1 MFRNLKAMVSRVPTQ
16 PHDAVRNLGAM
27 AERLELAPVFEA
39 AAPAN
44 ASPASWPSGVSLL
57 AQMVDACQRCETA
70 EVCNDWLARAPNSI
84 TVPPDFCP
92 NADALVRAKRKA

>member
-1 MFRNLKAMVSRVPTQ
+1 MFRNLKAMVSRLPAQ
-16 PHDAVRNLGAM
+16 PHDAVGNLGAM
-27 AERLELAPVFEA
+27 AERLELAPGFAATA
-39 AAPAN
+39 AAK

-70 EVCNDWLARAPNSI
+70 EVCNDWLARAPDSI
-84 TVPPDFCP
+84 VLPPAFCP